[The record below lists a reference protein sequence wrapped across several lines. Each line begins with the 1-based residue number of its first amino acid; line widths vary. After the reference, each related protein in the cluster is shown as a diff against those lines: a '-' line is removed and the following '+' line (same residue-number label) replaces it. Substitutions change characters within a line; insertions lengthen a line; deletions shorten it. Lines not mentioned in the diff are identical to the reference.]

1 MSQEDRSRM
10 GPDLGGVSPVPPSDL
25 PSEAAAPV
33 VPAAARVERRV
44 RHGRW
49 SRAAGLS
56 LVVLM
61 AIAGVVYWWVHS
73 RLLESTDNA
82 YVVGNITPI
91 SAQVGGAVVAL
102 FADDNMIV
110 QPGDPIAQID
120 PIPFQVQVDQALS
133 EFKQAIYD
141 AQAAV
146 VNVGFF
152 QKDRKSLLEGAE
164 AKQAEAE
171 QGVDATEYARR
182 TRGQILAKDRE
193 LLASLKAQRP
203 GLEALMVNARDY
215 YDRFNRLAIHGRY
228 PGAGP
233 RQPRGDLPR
242 CVGQAEIPRQQHRR
256 RRPPGARQRVA
267 AQGGGG
273 PAPAESEDAGQ
284 CRRRRRTG

>member
-1 MSQEDRSRM
+1 MD
-10 GPDLGGVSPVPPSDL
+10 
-25 PSEAAAPV
+25 
-33 VPAAARVERRV
+33 RVERSVGLIDERGGENQPSDEELV
-44 RHGRW
+44 IGGKERGQWRSNTNGCRAPSPRILRPHLIRPSHLPW
-49 SRAAGLS
+49 LPPRYATSRARRAPWRALFLF
-56 LVVLM
+56 LVVLG

-120 PIPFQVQVDQALS
+120 PIPFQVQVDQALF

-164 AKQAEAE
+164 AKRAEAE
-171 QGVDATEYARR
+171 QGVDATEYRAANPRPDPGQRPRAACFAARR
-182 TRGQILAKDRE
+182 NGPGWKRSWSMLGIITTASTASPPRE
-193 LLASLKAQRP
+193 TS
-203 GLEALMVNARDY
+203 
-215 YDRFNRLAIHGRY
+215 
-228 PGAGP
+228 
-233 RQPRGDLPR
+233 R
-242 CVGQAEIPRQQHRR
+242 CRTATTA
-256 RRPPGARQRVA
+256 RRPTAMRWP
-267 AQGGGG
+267 
-273 PAPAESEDAGQ
+273 S
-284 CRRRRRTG
+284 